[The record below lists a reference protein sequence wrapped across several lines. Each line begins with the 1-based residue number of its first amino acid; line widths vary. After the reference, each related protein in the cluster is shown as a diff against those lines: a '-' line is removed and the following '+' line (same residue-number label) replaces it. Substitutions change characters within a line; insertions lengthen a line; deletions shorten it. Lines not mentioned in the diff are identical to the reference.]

1 MVFQIQLAKRGD
13 AVPITRD
20 YITAFEQAH
29 PLAPIV
35 APVTDYSRAA

>member
-20 YITAFEQAH
+20 YITAFENAN
-29 PLAPIV
+29 PLAPII
-35 APVTDYSRAA
+35 APLKNYSRAA